1 MASTNQP
8 SEPFRPRAALQ
19 SLAPYSTGRDVAAV
33 RRDTGYAG
41 PLVKLASNEGAE
53 GPFPAALDAMRSTH
67 MDMQRYP
74 EAGAR
79 ALRHALAS
87 HHGVAP
93 EEVLVTAGG
102 CGALQHLTS
111 ALLEV
116 GDEVAYCSPTFHLYR
131 LETLRAGAKP
141 VTAALDA
148 AGSYDLDA
156 LGRAVTARTKLIY
169 ICTPNNPTGGLVE
182 RNALQGFLES
192 LPEHVLPVVDEA
204 YFEYVDSPQYPDP
217 VRVTRL
223 VRRPCVILR
232 TFSKIFGIAG
242 LRIGYAIAPLDIVE
256 ACQKVQN
263 PYEVN
268 RVAQAAALASLNSPD
283 ELSRRIHT
291 NRRNRALL
299 VAGLEALGML
309 PLPSQANFVCL
320 KVGQALSVARALEQH
335 GVIVRPLDAMGDPAS
350 IRVTVGTET
359 EVSVFLSAF
368 KRVMEDLNT
377 IRP

>member
-1 MASTNQP
+1 MISNMTSTN
-8 SEPFRPRAALQ
+8 EAFRPRVALQ
-19 SLAPYSTGRDVAAV
+19 ALAPYSTGRDVAAV
-33 RRDTGYAG
+33 RRETGYTG

-53 GPFPAALDAMRSTH
+53 GPFPVALEAMSRTH
-67 MDMQRYP
+67 IDMQRYP
-74 EAGAR
+74 ESGAR
-79 ALRHALAS
+79 TLRHALAS
-87 HHGVAP
+87 HHGVPP

-131 LETLRAGAKP
+131 LETLRAGARP
-141 VTAALDA
+141 VTASLDA

-156 LGRAVTARTKLIY
+156 LARAVTARTKLIY
-169 ICTPNNPTGGLVE
+169 VCTPNNPTGGLVD
-182 RNALQGFLES
+182 RSALQAFLES
-192 LPEHVLPVVDEA
+192 LPEHVLPIVDEA

-217 VRVTRL
+217 VRVTK
-223 VRRPCVILR
+223 VTSRPHVIIR

-242 LRIGYAIAPLDIVE
+242 LRVGYAIAPPDIVA

-268 RVAQAAALASLNSPD
+268 RVAQAVALASLNDPE
-283 ELSRRIHT
+283 ELSRRILT

-299 VAGLEALGML
+299 LAGLEKLGMS

-320 KVGQALSVARALEQH
+320 KVGQASSVARALEQH
-335 GVIVRPLDAMGDPAS
+335 GVIVRPLDAMGDTTS
-350 IRVTVGTET
+350 IRVTVGTEA
-359 EVSVFLSAF
+359 EVAIFLSAF
-368 KRVMEDLNT
+368 ERV